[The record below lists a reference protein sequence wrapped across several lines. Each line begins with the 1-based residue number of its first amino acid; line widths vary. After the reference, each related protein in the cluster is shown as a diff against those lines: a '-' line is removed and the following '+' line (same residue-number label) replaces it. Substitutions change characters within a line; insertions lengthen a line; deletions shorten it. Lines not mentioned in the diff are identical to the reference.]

1 MRPTFDGH
9 NRTIETYLLAPLD
22 GAPPEEIAVE
32 FLRWVR
38 EERRFDNAEEL
49 KAQILRDVNR
59 AQTYFRRLRQAAASA
74 R

>member
-1 MRPTFDGH
+1 
-9 NRTIETYLLAPLD
+9 
-22 GAPPEEIAVE
+22 
-32 FLRWVR
+32 LRWIR
-38 EERRFDNAEEL
+38 EERKFENAEAL